1 MNERDNEDLKVGGA
15 RYTPRALTD
24 DEIAARYDQIVA
36 KYTEQKNPAPQAAS
50 TAPKIQD
57 RQLLIVC
64 VGLLAWLAGFM
75 TAVMLFSDRGEAKSP
90 TPREQQI
97 ERYEELGK

>member
-1 MNERDNEDLKVGGA
+1 MNERDNDDWKVGGA
-15 RYTPRALTD
+15 RYTPRVLTD
-24 DEIAARYDQIVA
+24 DEIAARYDAIAA
-36 KYTEQKNPAPQAAS
+36 KYKHSSEPQAAS
-50 TAPKIQD
+50 TAPKAND

-75 TAVMLFSDRGEAKSP
+75 TAVMLFSDRGEAKAP

-97 ERYEELGK
+97 ERYEQLGK

>member
-15 RYTPRALTD
+15 RYTPRVLTD
-24 DEIAARYDQIVA
+24 DEIKARYDAIAA
-36 KYTEQKNPAPQAAS
+36 KYTEQKNP
-50 TAPKIQD
+50 TAPKAND

-64 VGLLAWLAGFM
+64 VGVLAWLAGFM
-75 TAVMLFSDRGEAKSP
+75 TAVMLFSDRGEAKAP

-97 ERYEELGK
+97 ERYEQLGK